1 MSQEYT
7 ESEKYQAYYT
17 EAQHEREMT
26 RLETANKRW
35 FISFLIVLFMLFGT
49 NIGWVIYES
58 QFQDVVVE
66 NKVDG
71 GESGTAFAIGTG
83 IGDLYYGESNTDN
96 PNPGEAER

>member
-7 ESEKYQAYYT
+7 ESEKHQEYYT

-71 GESGTAFAIGTG
+71 GESGTARRLVLWREQHRQSVSG
-83 IGDLYYGESNTDN
+83 
-96 PNPGEAER
+96 

>member
-7 ESEKYQAYYT
+7 ESEKYQEYYT

-58 QFQDVVVE
+58 QFQDVVVTQE
-66 NKVDG
+66 DVNASNNFIGNG
-71 GESGTAFAIGTG
+71 GDVYNGQ
-83 IGDLYYGESNTDN
+83 TDN

>member
-58 QFQDVVVE
+58 QFQDVVVTQE
-66 NKVDG
+66 DVNSSNNFIGNG
-71 GESGTAFAIGTG
+71 GDVYNGQ
-83 IGDLYYGESNTDN
+83 TDN
-96 PNPGEAER
+96 PNSGEAER